1 MTPNTLKVTIG
12 IASSLRD
19 MHMHRLYTE
28 VGYSPLFIYYELLL
42 VAMGLA
48 PCKLTDS
55 IKHKIHADC
64 NTLIDK

>member
-1 MTPNTLKVTIG
+1 
-12 IASSLRD
+12 
-19 MHMHRLYTE
+19 MHRLYTE